1 MNAVTKF
8 LVVGVAALGLGACQT
23 NEGALT
29 VAGGSRTVTVAPG
42 ERGPVSGVGIEA
54 QDIAAMTDQMVRD
67 MLSNRTLSALAARPN
82 PPQVVIDGQ
91 FFEVS
96 GTQPIDKNLITD
108 RLRVQLNR
116 ASKGQMVFVARNQA
130 ALVNQERAMRRDGVV
145 DQGTTG
151 LAQAQASADLRLS
164 GRISTLNA
172 RSGTTGAVQ
181 RTNYIVFQMIDTE
194 RGTIVWENDY
204 EFTRAATDDVVYR

>member
-23 NEGALT
+23 NEGALSA
-29 VAGGSRTVTVAPG
+29 AGGSRTVTVAPG

-151 LAQAQASADLRLS
+151 LALAQASADL
-164 GRISTLNA
+164 
-172 RSGTTGAVQ
+172 
-181 RTNYIVFQMIDTE
+181 
-194 RGTIVWENDY
+194 
-204 EFTRAATDDVVYR
+204 